1 MSYCASL
8 LRMCLVSCFVSRARM
23 FKVAGNGAG
32 NARSSAERSNL
43 LFEVRYEE
51 MKTLENLFDIF
62 WMPCSKLVKAGQLII
77 MGCLPFPA
85 VAFWKMR
92 TEISWF
98 FALSLDQTI
107 SIYCLR
113 LYVTVIRDEVTFWS
127 WRESFPVDCNFSLVL
142 LHTKAYT
149 KTRWHPTLSFT
160 IQHHGSWSRD
170 GCRAP
175 YLRRCSTVIR
185 QLHFLIFF

>member
-1 MSYCASL
+1 MCKEQSYLLVAHCVLFGTRWSRYNKIQQAGFNTPCRLKIISRYLVQNCVMSYCASL

-85 VAFWKMR
+85 VAF
-92 TEISWF
+92 
-98 FALSLDQTI
+98 
-107 SIYCLR
+107 
-113 LYVTVIRDEVTFWS
+113 
-127 WRESFPVDCNFSLVL
+127 
-142 LHTKAYT
+142 
-149 KTRWHPTLSFT
+149 
-160 IQHHGSWSRD
+160 
-170 GCRAP
+170 
-175 YLRRCSTVIR
+175 
-185 QLHFLIFF
+185 